1 MKREDIVVEDGTEFN
16 VCCVMNISEYY
27 NQMPTWQK
35 ILPYEI
41 QEESAGGK
49 FRYKWISS
57 NIKVR
62 IWY

>member
-41 QEESAGGK
+41 QEESVGGK
-49 FRYKWISS
+49 FPI
-57 NIKVR
+57 
-62 IWY
+62 